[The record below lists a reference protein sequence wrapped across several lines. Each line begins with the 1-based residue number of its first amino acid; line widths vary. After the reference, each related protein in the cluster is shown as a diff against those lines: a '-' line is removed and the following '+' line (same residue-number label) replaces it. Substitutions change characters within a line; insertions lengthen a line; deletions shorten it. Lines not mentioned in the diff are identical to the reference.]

1 MIGIE
6 MTGKSIHIVSGC
18 LTGKGVRISDA
29 FSIPTPWGAIR
40 NGYIKNSKGLAA
52 ELRGALLDHNLVKEK
67 QVCFVVD
74 GTALKRKEVEVPVEK
89 REIILQIM
97 QREMGELIADEDHV
111 IDYIVKKNFK
121 KNNKKYM
128 RCILYAIPKIFLRDY
143 MGLCEEGGLNLKNID
158 TLNESIIKQL
168 DKKDKGIIKEQITDS
183 MRKKKTN
190 KKKNPNKKKA
200 ESIDNYEDESEVETD
215 GYKRV
220 SIEGKVKLWI
230 GLYYE
235 KIKIMTNGIDG
246 DIFTKT
252 IMLEG
257 LNVNLG
263 EDTEYESEIESEK
276 NMMILYIKEIKQFI
290 AFQKSVLPDQPV
302 ESIYLYGEFSMLAKM
317 CELTEAMVDHPTTY
331 INIPKVVK
339 GISITDYPKYAG
351 AIGCLLRS

>member
-6 MTGKSIHIVSGC
+6 MTGNSIHIVSGF

-29 FSIPTPWGAIR
+29 FSIPTPWGALR
-40 NGYIKNSKGLAA
+40 NGYIKNAKGLSS
-52 ELRGALLDHNLVKEK
+52 ELKGALLDHNLIKEK

-97 QREMGELIADEDHV
+97 QREMGELIADEDHI
-111 IDYIVKKNFK
+111 IDYIVKEVFK
-121 KNNKKYM
+121 KNHKKYM

-143 MGLCEEGGLNLKNID
+143 MGLCEESNLNLKNID

-168 DKKDKGIIKEQITDS
+168 DKKDKDIIKEQITVS
-183 MRKKKTN
+183 MKTKKLKKTN
-190 KKKNPNKKKA
+190 KKKANSIENFEG
-200 ESIDNYEDESEVETD
+200 ESGIESNE
-215 GYKRV
+215 YKRV
-220 SIEGKVKLWI
+220 SIQGKVKLWI

-257 LNVNLG
+257 LNTNLG
-263 EDTEYESEIESEK
+263 EDTEYESEIEAEK

-302 ESIYLYGEFSMLAKM
+302 ENIYLYGEFSLLAKM
-317 CELTEAMVDHPTTY
+317 CELTEAMVDLPTTF
-331 INIPKVVK
+331 ISIPKAVK
-339 GISITDYPKYAG
+339 GISSTDYPKYAG